1 MRTEKDWTDWFNE
14 KPRVTKKNPDKSEY
28 VPIGIIEED
37 LDQMDSWNTAE
48 EQFHWFTAGR
58 DTYVCSSIVLIV
70 SFGNKSKSVVG
81 SSTMKVNP
89 NNPNEE
95 YRASLLSKSL
105 SNAAKKLGTRFGRAL
120 NGRME
125 SGETAEVPVIQLQT
139 IRDLEKIEDFFN
151 EHQKRM
157 TPENK
162 TIFQRVIQNREVSSY
177 KKLLKIITDH
187 DQQPDKKRKL

>member
-14 KPRVTKKNPDKSEY
+14 KPRVTKKNPDKSDY
-28 VPIGIIEED
+28 VPIGIIEEE
-37 LDQMDSWNTAE
+37 LDELDSWNTAE
-48 EQFHWFTAGR
+48 EQFHSFTAGK
-58 DTYVCSSIVLIV
+58 DTYVSSSLVLIV

-81 SSTMKVNP
+81 ASTMKVNP

-95 YRASLLSKSL
+95 YRGSVLSKSL

-139 IRDLEKIEDFFN
+139 VRDLEKIEDYWN
-151 EHQKRM
+151 EHGKRM

-162 TIFQRVIQNREVSSY
+162 KIFQRVIQNREVSSY
-177 KKLLKIITDH
+177 HKLIKMIEG
-187 DQQPDKKRKL
+187 K